1 MANLN
6 KVMLIG
12 NLTRDIEMKYTPKG
26 TAIADISIAVNRK
39 WKDESSNQK
48 EETTFI
54 DLTAFGKTAELAGQ
68 YLKKGNPCYFE
79 GRLNLETW
87 DDKATGAKR
96 SKMKVIV
103 EAMQFLGSG
112 ERSAPHMPR
121 SQAPSAPAPKDDSWI
136 DNDTAFDPPF

>member
-6 KVMLIG
+6 RVTLIG
-12 NLTRDIEMKYTPKG
+12 SLTRDVEVKYTPKG

-39 WKDESSNQK
+39 WKDQDNQMK

-68 YLKKGNPCYFE
+68 YLAKGSSCCFE

-87 DDKATGAKR
+87 EDKTTQQKR

-103 EAMQFLGSG
+103 ENMQFLGGKKESG
-112 ERSAPHMPR
+112 NQPQGVANSGGQRNQVA
-121 SQAPSAPAPKDDSWI
+121 DDDDCDLI
-136 DNDTAFDPPF
+136 PF